1 MRLLRIRRLSLV
13 VVMVVMAL
21 TFVLSGATAAF
32 AAPQDA
38 PQADK
43 HGGVCVFYRAQ
54 HGDTL
59 WSLAWRYH
67 TTVNAI
73 ASASGLYNA
82 NYIRAGMV
90 LCIPSGYAHP
100 PGGGNGHPGGYQGVH
115 VVHHGET
122 LSWIAWRYGTS
133 VHHLMQLN
141 HITNPNWI
149 WAGQVLR
156 VA

>member
-1 MRLLRIRRLSLV
+1 MRFLRIRRLHLML
-13 VVMVVMAL
+13 VMVVLAL

-90 LCIPSGYAHP
+90 LCIPSGYVRP
-100 PGGGNGHPGGYQGVH
+100 PGKGDGYGGYQGVH
-115 VVHHGET
+115 VVRYGET
-122 LSWIAWRYGTS
+122 LSWIALRYRTS
-133 VHHLMQLN
+133 VYHLMQLN
-141 HITNPNWI
+141 HIKNPNWI